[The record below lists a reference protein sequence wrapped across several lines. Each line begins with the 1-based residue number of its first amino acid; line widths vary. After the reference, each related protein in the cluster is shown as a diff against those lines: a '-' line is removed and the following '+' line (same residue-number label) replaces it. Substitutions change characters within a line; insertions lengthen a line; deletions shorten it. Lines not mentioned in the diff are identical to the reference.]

1 MAINKGLNSDLK
13 SKTPLNTLPP
23 VVFMRPM
30 AKNITILVS
39 KKNFKTAVA
48 RNKAK
53 RLIKEAVRI
62 ASKDVG
68 IPLDQIYLK
77 INAQKPIL
85 DVQFLDLVAIIR
97 KELGRH

>member
-1 MAINKGLNSDLK
+1 MAINKGLNDDLNK
-13 SKTPLNTLPP
+13 KIPLNTPP
-23 VVFMRPM
+23 VIFMRPM

-53 RLIKEAVRI
+53 RLIKEAIRAV
-62 ASKDVG
+62 SKEEG
-68 IPLDQIYLK
+68 IPFDQIYLK
-77 INAQKPIL
+77 INAQKAIL

-97 KELGRH
+97 KELRRR